1 MRIIMPKTNINDI
14 FKHGEDFKIRKLDLN
29 DPEVI
34 KMINAVKKE
43 QKKILK
49 RKEIDWEKMRNTVIN
64 I

>member
-1 MRIIMPKTNINDI
+1 MPKTKINDI
-14 FKHGEDFKIRKLDLN
+14 FKKETNFKVRKLDFN

-34 KMINAVKKE
+34 KMINAVKEE

-49 RKEIDWEKMRNTVIN
+49 RKEVDWEKMRNTVIN

>member
-1 MRIIMPKTNINDI
+1 MPKTNINDI
-14 FKHGEDFKIRKLDLN
+14 FKHGEDFKIRKLDYN

>member
-1 MRIIMPKTNINDI
+1 MPKTKINDI
-14 FKHGEDFKIRKLDLN
+14 FKKGGKFKVRKLDFD

-34 KMINAVKKE
+34 KMINAVKEE

-49 RKEIDWEKMRNTVIN
+49 RKEVDWEKMRNTVIN

>member
-1 MRIIMPKTNINDI
+1 MPKTNINDI

>member
-1 MRIIMPKTNINDI
+1 MKVKTKDI
-14 FKHGEDFKIRKLDLN
+14 FKKGAKFKVSKLDFN

-34 KMINAVKKE
+34 KMISAVKEE

>member
-1 MRIIMPKTNINDI
+1 MPKTNINDI
-14 FKHGEDFKIRKLDLN
+14 FKNGANFKARKLDFN

-34 KMINAVKKE
+34 MMINAVKEE

-49 RKEIDWEKMRNTVIN
+49 RKEVDWEKMRNTVIN